1 MRARLHYG
9 WLIGAVLFLGFVLT
23 VGVTQY
29 AFGVFVTELE
39 DDLGWSRAAIN
50 GSLSTFAIAGLVA
63 PLVGWGVDRVG
74 ARPVMA
80 LSLLAM
86 AVSQLLRPWMTEVW
100 QLYAL
105 SLLQFAGLPGL
116 VMIPVGKLV
125 AAWFE
130 GARGRAMGLT
140 SMGANV
146 GGVFF
151 ASLSA
156 LLIGGIGWRASYFL
170 FGVLF
175 LVLVPVVLLV
185 IRDAPPERVAG
196 ASGGDGR
203 RAVPALLS
211 GLTTAEALRSRAFY
225 LVVVGLFLA
234 QLTYLSVL
242 TQIVPHLEDVGVSR
256 GEAAAALSLLA
267 LFGAMGKVSFGWL
280 TEKVPARYVVVL
292 SLACQVIGIAI
303 LVAAGS
309 SRAFWAFAPIF
320 GLGFG
325 ALGALMPLLVQD
337 TFGLRAFGTIF
348 GLVNFFT
355 LGAALIGPPLVGA
368 SFDASGSYAPAF
380 VTVAALFVVA
390 AVIIARARPP
400 AGWLEAAPDAPT
412 AGALR
417 PAVVEAPDR

>member
-1 MRARLHYG
+1 M
-9 WLIGAVLFLGFVLT
+9 LFLGFVLT

-39 DDLGWSRAAIN
+39 ADLGWSRAAIN

-63 PLVGWGVDRVG
+63 PLVGWSVDRWG
-74 ARPVMA
+74 SRPVMVA
-80 LSLLAM
+80 SLLALG
-86 AVSQLLRPWMTEVW
+86 ASQLLRPWMTDVW

-125 AAWFE
+125 GAWFE

-140 SMGANV
+140 AMGANV

-151 ASLSA
+151 SSLSA
-156 LLIGGIGWRASYFL
+156 ALIAGIGWRASYAL
-170 FGVLF
+170 FGALF
-175 LVLVPVVLLV
+175 LALAPVVVLV
-185 IRDAPPERVAG
+185 IRDAPERAAG
-196 ASGGDGR
+196 QDASGDSNAR
-203 RAVPALLS
+203 RPTPPPLLR
-211 GLTTAEALRSRAFY
+211 GLTTAEALRTRAFY
-225 LVVVGLFLA
+225 LVVVGLFFA

-292 SLACQVIGIAI
+292 SLACQVAGIAI
-303 LVAAGS
+303 LVSAGS
-309 SRAFWAFAPIF
+309 SRVFWAFAPIF

-337 TFGLRAFGTIF
+337 TFGLRAFGAIF

-355 LGAALIGPPLVGA
+355 LGAALVGPPLVGA
-368 SFDASGSYAPAF
+368 SFDATGSYAPAF
-380 VTVAALFVVA
+380 VTVAALFVLGA
-390 AVIIARARPP
+390 AVLWYARPP
-400 AGWLEAAPDAPT
+400 FVDEPKRSTGGACGSGSPTTSRGAAPA
-412 AGALR
+412 A
-417 PAVVEAPDR
+417 

>member
-1 MRARLHYG
+1 MRSRLHYG
-9 WLIGAVLFLGFVLT
+9 WLIGTVLFLGFVLT

-50 GSLSTFAIAGLVA
+50 GSLSTFAVAGLVA
-63 PLVGWGVDRVG
+63 PLVGWGVDRAG
-74 ARPVMA
+74 SRPVMV
-80 LSLLAM
+80 LSLLAL

-125 AAWFE
+125 GAWFE

-140 SMGANV
+140 AMGANV

-156 LLIGGIGWRASYFL
+156 VLIGGIGWRASYAL

-175 LVLVPVVLLV
+175 LALVPIVMLV
-185 IRDAPPERVAG
+185 IRDAPAERVEA
-196 ASGGDGR
+196 APPNAPR
-203 RAVPALLS
+203 VPPPPLR
-211 GLTTAEALRSRAFY
+211 GLTTAQALHTRAFY
-225 LVVVGLFLA
+225 LVVVGLFFA

-267 LFGAMGKVSFGWL
+267 LFGAFGKVSFGWL

-292 SLACQVIGIAI
+292 SLACQVVGIAI

-355 LGAALIGPPLVGA
+355 LGAALVGPPMVGA

-380 VTVAALFVVA
+380 VTVAALFVLA
-390 AVIIARARPP
+390 AAIIARARPP
-400 AGWLEAAPDAPT
+400 AGWLDVAPDAPSAAR
-412 AGALR
+412 AG
-417 PAVVEAPDR
+417 VVLEGAER

>member
-1 MRARLHYG
+1 MGVRFHYG
-9 WLIGAVLFLGFVLT
+9 WLVGAVLFLGFVLT

-50 GSLSTFAIAGLVA
+50 GSLSTFAVAGLVA
-63 PLVGWGVDRVG
+63 PLVGWGVDRAG
-74 ARPVMA
+74 SRPVMV

-151 ASLSA
+151 SSLSA
-156 LLIGGIGWRASYFL
+156 VLIGGIGWRASYFL

-175 LVLVPVVLLV
+175 LVLVPVVMVV
-185 IRDAPPERVAG
+185 IRDAPPERAAG
-196 ASGGDGR
+196 ASGRDGR
-203 RAVPALLS
+203 RRVPALLS

-225 LVVVGLFLA
+225 LVVVGLFFA

-242 TQIVPHLEDVGVSR
+242 TQIVPHLEGVGVSR

-267 LFGAMGKVSFGWL
+267 LFGAIGKVSFGWL

-292 SLACQVIGIAI
+292 SLACQVVGIAI

-355 LGAALIGPPLVGA
+355 LGAALVGPPLVGA

-380 VTVAALFVVA
+380 VTVAVLFVLA
-390 AVIIARARPP
+390 AVIIAWARPP
-400 AGWLEAAPDAPT
+400 PGWLEAPPDAPG

-417 PAVVEAPDR
+417 PAVVEAAER